1 MKKNILALL
10 FCLLSAATYAATL
23 FPSRTDFRDEQ
34 IYFVMTTRFYDGDAS
49 NNTQCWE
56 AQNYNQGDPAWRGD
70 FKGLIEKMD
79 YIKAL
84 GFTAIWITPVVEN
97 ASGYDYHGYHASNFS
112 KVDHRYES
120 EDVNFQTVINEAHKR
135 GMKIILDIVLNH
147 TGNFGE
153 ENLCKLFTRD
163 WSADQSSIDDCMI
176 PYTKKEGGK
185 LPDNYLNLPGGQ
197 QYDARLAQMKN
208 TDGKNN
214 DKNNYW
220 HHYGNFNWDDDTRWW
235 AQIAGDCV
243 DLNTE
248 NAYVANYLVKCYG
261 TFIAMGV
268 DGFRID
274 TGGHISRLTFNKNFI
289 PQFRALAEQHKA
301 ARNGGDFFMFAEVC
315 ARDRNVTYR
324 GQDRLSAYFY
334 TWTEKKNYAWDNSET
349 SWNSIVV
356 MEGGKGSHTNV
367 TSVDQ
372 HAADYVGQYSD
383 GRTSQNALLN
393 GNTYH
398 TPDYSQ
404 YSGLSVI
411 DFPMHWNF
419 RSASE
424 AWGVKGNDN
433 RYNDATWN
441 VVYVDSHDYA
451 PDGAPESQRFSGDQS
466 TWAENLAL
474 MFTFRGIPCVYYGSE
489 IEFKKGCVIDKGPNI
504 ALQETGRAYFG
515 GYIKGELNVTD
526 FAEYNGGS
534 GNIAQTL
541 KHPLSLHIQRLAKI
555 RMAVPALR
563 KGQYSTS
570 GCSGQFAFKRR
581 YTDASTDSY
590 ALVTISGGA
599 TFSNIENGTYV
610 DCVTGDTKTV
620 TNGTLSVSCSG
631 KGNMRVY
638 VLNTNKTKA
647 PGKIGT
653 DGKYLYTS
661 SSVGGS
667 NPSWDGTQEE
677 LTDNQGGT
685 SEPEEVIE
693 PCLTSSN
700 QRTVFFTKPGEFG
713 KKVNCYI
720 WSSKA
725 TITNAWPGS
734 SATYLGD
741 GKYRFDIPA
750 SAPAID
756 NTWKIIWNDGSNQTG
771 DLTYTN
777 QGMYTGSDKGNI
789 SCTSKVTAICE
800 GGTVEPEDPDTPDTP
815 DTPVEPEEP
824 EQSDICLQSAS
835 ERVVFF
841 EGSDFGTSANVYMWD
856 PANGNKQLA
865 GAWPGTPATY
875 LGDNKFKFVIPASAT
890 GNPSTWMIIWNGNG
904 KQTADLAF
912 TMHGL
917 YNFNGLQSTVTTLC
931 EGGEVEPDQPTPDT
945 PDTPDTPVEPEEPEV
960 TTGIT
965 VKAKMPAHWT
975 NTITAWVWADGMD
988 GQAVTPTKDGEWYV
1002 VTENTTS
1009 LNIIFRN
1016 GTDWNGDAN
1025 QTVDITGITTNTCYQ
1040 LTQEGGAKATYT
1052 VVDCES
1058 GTVEPE
1064 EPEVTTSITV
1074 KAKMPAHWT
1083 NTITAWVWADGMDGQ
1098 AVTPNKEGEWYVVT
1112 KNTTSLNIIFRNGTD
1127 WNGNANQTEDI
1138 TGITTNT
1145 CYQLTQEGDAKAT
1158 YTVVNCEDNTA
1169 TDLIEMQEPTLAP
1182 IKVIINNALYLIM
1195 PNGDM
1200 YDTAGRL
1207 IRF

>member
-1 MKKNILALL
+1 MKKILL
-10 FCLLSAATYAATL
+10 FTLLMICSIAAQAATL

-49 NNTQCWE
+49 NNTQCWD

-84 GFTAIWITPVVEN
+84 GFTAIWITPIVEN
-97 ASGYDYHGYHASNFS
+97 ASGYDYHGYHAHDFS

-120 EDVNFQTVINEAHKR
+120 EDVSFQTVINEAHKR

-153 ENLCKLFTRD
+153 ANLCKLFTRD
-163 WSADQSSIDDCMI
+163 WEADQSDIDACMI
-176 PYTKKEGGK
+176 PYTKKDGGK
-185 LPDNYLNLPGGQ
+185 LPDNYSDNVNT
-197 QYDARLAQMKN
+197 QYAARLAQMKN

-214 DKNNYW
+214 DSHNYW

-261 TFIAMGV
+261 AFIAMGV

-289 PQFRALAEQHKA
+289 PQFKALAEQHKA

-334 TWTEKKNYAWDNSET
+334 TWTEKKNYAWDTSET
-349 SWNSIVV
+349 SWNNISVP
-356 MEGGKGSHTNV
+356 EGGKGSHTNV

-419 RSASE
+419 RSAGE
-424 AWGVKGNDN
+424 AWGVKGEDK

-504 ALQETGRAYFG
+504 ALKETGRAYFG
-515 GYIKGELNVTD
+515 GYIKGELDVTD
-526 FAEYNGGS
+526 FAEYSNGS

-563 KGQYSTS
+563 KGQYSTD
-570 GCSGQFAFKRR
+570 GCNGSFAFKRR
-581 YTDASTDSY
+581 YTDANTDSY

-599 TFSNIENGTYV
+599 TFSKIENGTYV
-610 DCVTGDTKTV
+610 DCVTGDTKNV

-631 KGNMRVY
+631 KGNLRVY
-638 VLNTNKTKA
+638 VLNTTKTKA

-653 DGKYLYTS
+653 DGKYIYAS

-677 LTDNQGGT
+677 LTDEHSG
-685 SEPEEVIE
+685 SIEPEEVIE
-693 PCLTSSN
+693 PCLTSSK
-700 QRTVFFTKPGEFG
+700 QRTVFFTKSGEFG
-713 KKVNCYI
+713 KKINCYV
-720 WSSKA
+720 WSSNA
-725 TITNAWPGS
+725 TISKGWPGS
-734 SATYLGD
+734 AATSLGN

-750 SAPAID
+750 DAPAID

-789 SCTSKVTAICE
+789 SCTSLVTTICE
-800 GGTVEPEDPDTPDTP
+800 GGEVEPDEPDTPDTP
-815 DTPVEPEEP
+815 EEPEIPENPETPQEP
-824 EQSDICLQSAS
+824 EQSDICLQSAE

-841 EGSDFGTSANVYMWD
+841 EGADFGTAANVYMWIKGTET
-856 PANGNKQLA
+856 NLV

-875 LGDNKFKFVIPASAT
+875 LGDNKFKFVVPESVT

-904 KQTADLAF
+904 KQTADFSF

-917 YNFNGLQSTVTTLC
+917 YNFNGVKSTVTTLC
-931 EGGEVEPDQPTPDT
+931 EGGEIEPGQPETPET
-945 PDTPDTPVEPEEPEV
+945 P
-960 TTGIT
+960 
-965 VKAKMPAHWT
+965 
-975 NTITAWVWADGMD
+975 
-988 GQAVTPTKDGEWYV
+988 
-1002 VTENTTS
+1002 
-1009 LNIIFRN
+1009 
-1016 GTDWNGDAN
+1016 
-1025 QTVDITGITTNTCYQ
+1025 
-1040 LTQEGGAKATYT
+1040 EG
-1052 VVDCES
+1052 
-1058 GTVEPE
+1058 
-1064 EPEVTTSITV
+1064 SITV

-1083 NTITAWVWADGMDGQ
+1083 NTITAWVWADGMEGT
-1098 AVTPNKEGEWYVVT
+1098 AVTPTHEGEWYVYT
-1112 KNTTSLNIIFRNGTD
+1112 HNGNSLNIIFRNGTD
-1127 WNGNANQTEDI
+1127 WAGAANQTVDI

-1145 CYQLTQEGDAKAT
+1145 CYQLSQSGEEKAT
-1158 YTVVNCEDNTA
+1158 YEIVDCDMDSTGVEDVIVPMA
-1169 TDLIEMQEPTLAP
+1169 R
-1182 IKVIINNALYLIM
+1182 KVLYNGSLYIILEDGRVYDIM
-1195 PNGDM
+1195 G
-1200 YDTAGRL
+1200 GRH
-1207 IRF
+1207 